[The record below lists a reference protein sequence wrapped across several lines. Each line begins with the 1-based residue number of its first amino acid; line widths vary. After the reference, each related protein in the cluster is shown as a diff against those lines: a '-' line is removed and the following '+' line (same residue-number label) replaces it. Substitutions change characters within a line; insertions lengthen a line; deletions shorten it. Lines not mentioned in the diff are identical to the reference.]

1 MRRKVHRQLALVS
14 TNVEHVHGHE
24 LARMSQALDAVKGAV
39 SVVYAD
45 LVAAGG
51 RPDRGRNAMT
61 ADQVL
66 RAMVIKQMHGFSY
79 DELAFHLGDSW
90 SFRSFCRFSLARPTP
105 KKSTLQRNIKCV
117 RWETWERVNQFILGY
132 AQVNKIENGSKAR
145 TDCTVVETN
154 VHEPTDSTLLGDCV
168 RVLVRLMT
176 QSRELFGIGFR
187 DHHRRAKRR
196 VIGILNA
203 KTMKKRVPLY
213 RDLIRV
219 TERTMSSAHS
229 VAHQL
234 RHARASD
241 LKLLLM
247 SHAIVQEITRVLG
260 LSQRVVDQATRRVLR
275 GESVPSSE
283 KIVSIFEPHT
293 DIIVKDR
300 RETHYG
306 HKVCLTSGASGLVLD
321 VVIERGNPSD
331 ATLATKMIRRVKA
344 LFGGAPRQV
353 SFDGGFS
360 SKANVA
366 EIKALGVE
374 DVAFSKHVGLEITDM
389 VKSTWVFKKLR
400 RFRAGIEATISFLK
414 RSFGLGRC
422 NWSGLPSFEAYVW
435 SSVMAFNLL
444 GIARHLLAA

>member
-14 TNVEHVHGHE
+14 TNVEHVHGRE

-39 SVVYAD
+39 SAVHSD

-51 RPDRGRNAMT
+51 DPDKGRNAMT

-66 RAMVIKQMHGFSY
+66 RAMVIKQMHAFSY
-79 DELAFHLGDSW
+79 EELAFHLGDSW
-90 SFRSFCRFSLARPTP
+90 SFRSFCRFSLAESTP

-117 RWETWERVNQFILGY
+117 RWETWEKVNQLIIGY
-132 AQVNKIENGSKAR
+132 AQVHKIENGSMAR

-154 VHEPTDSTLLGDCV
+154 IHEPTDSTLLGDCV

-176 QSRELFGIGFR
+176 QARELFDISFR

-196 VIGILNA
+196 VLGILNA
-203 KTMKKRVPLY
+203 KRMKKRVPLY
-213 RDLIRV
+213 LDLIRV

-229 VAHQL
+229 VTHQL
-234 RHARASD
+234 RHARTSNS
-241 LKLLLM
+241 KLLFLAH
-247 SHAIVQEITRVLG
+247 SIAEKIAHFLSLG
-260 LSQRVVDQATRRVLR
+260 QRVVDQATRRVLR

-321 VVIERGNPSD
+321 AVIERGNPNDS
-331 ATLATKMIRRVKA
+331 TLATKMIRRVKI
-344 LFGGAPRQV
+344 LFGEAPRQV

-360 SKANVA
+360 SIANVA
-366 EIKALGVE
+366 DIKALGVE

-422 NWSGLPSFEAYVW
+422 NWSGLPSFDAYVW

-444 GIARHLLAA
+444 GIARRLLAT